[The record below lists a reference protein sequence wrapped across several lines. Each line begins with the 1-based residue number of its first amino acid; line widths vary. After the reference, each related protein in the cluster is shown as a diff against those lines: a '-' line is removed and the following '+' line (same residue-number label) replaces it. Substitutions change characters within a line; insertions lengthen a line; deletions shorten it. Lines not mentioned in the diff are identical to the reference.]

1 MINWCTVPTNDQW
14 TSWLKSPIE
23 AQQKELSL
31 GFWSGCSDNIQ
42 QWHSID
48 KQKKASFKT
57 SISGINGH
65 NRSEEIL
72 LQSLMAFLS
81 WLSDFILGASK
92 LTITKSEASWFAFW
106 KRVDLKRFFCRSCV
120 PQASSSFNSRV
131 LPLLGNLIIIGF
143 MRSWTCSR
151 TTCSTNI
158 CRRRLPF
165 ADATRETGF

>member
-1 MINWCTVPTNDQW
+1 MINELL
-14 TSWLKSPIE
+14 SWLKSKPNRSPAE
-23 AQQKELSL
+23 GVAFRLL
-31 GFWSGCSDNIQ
+31 DWML
-42 QWHSID
+42 
-48 KQKKASFKT
+48 KKTYSKTLNRQAKKPSFKT
-57 SISGINGH
+57 FRRISGITGY

-131 LPLLGNLIIIGF
+131 LPVLLLLGNLIIIGF

-151 TTCSTNI
+151 TTCSTRI

-165 ADATRETGF
+165 ADATRESGF

>member
-1 MINWCTVPTNDQW
+1 MITNDQW

-23 AQQKELSL
+23 PEQKELPL
-31 GFWSGCSDNIQ
+31 GFWTGCS
-42 QWHSID
+42 
-48 KQKKASFKT
+48 KT
-57 SISGINGH
+57 YKTLNRQAKNNQHFGYGY

-131 LPLLGNLIIIGF
+131 LPLSGNLIIIGF

-151 TTCSTNI
+151 TTCSASI

-165 ADATRETGF
+165 ADATHESGF